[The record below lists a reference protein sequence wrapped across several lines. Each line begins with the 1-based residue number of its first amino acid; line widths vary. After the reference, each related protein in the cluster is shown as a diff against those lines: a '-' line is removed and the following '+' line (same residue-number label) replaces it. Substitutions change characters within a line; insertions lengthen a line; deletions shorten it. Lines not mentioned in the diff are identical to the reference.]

1 MMLIN
6 PTKISE
12 LKELDDDGS
21 DDVLK
26 QLIGLYLDSTPP
38 KLKKMSESFA
48 AQDFVTIRKEAHS
61 LRSSSLTLG
70 AETLSQFASDIEY
83 AKVDGATASTIE
95 TGIRNAHNEFEKV
108 KAELKKLL

>member
-21 DDVLK
+21 DTVLK
-26 QLIGLYLDSTPP
+26 ELIGLYLDSTPP
-38 KLKKMSESFA
+38 KLKKMSDSFA
-48 AQDFVTIRKEAHS
+48 ARDFVTVRKEAHS

-70 AETLSQFASDIEY
+70 AETLSQFASEIEY
-83 AKVDGATASTIE
+83 AKEDGSTATTLE
-95 TGIRNAHNEFEKV
+95 VGILNAAQEFEKV
-108 KAELKKLL
+108 KSELKKLL